1 LARGSASDRPL
12 RAVRVQRIEKNG
24 HASQR
29 ALAALCRGFRFLPRG
44 HGCRVLQAQPLRSLE
59 GKMSAKRA
67 EHSLPE
73 SAVEIFRAQLVWRS
87 AGKQE
92 PLKVVAFHVLD
103 G

>member
-1 LARGSASDRPL
+1 MARGSASDRPL

-44 HGCRVLQAQPLRSLE
+44 HVCRVLQVQPLRSLE